1 MGSLTTHKISFIC
14 FLDLLAASLI
24 VPLMSNYL
32 RNDIHLSNFLI
43 GIISSTFSL
52 LQIVSAP
59 VVGYLSDLCGRKTIL
74 LSCLLI
80 CAVSYFLL
88 GLFQHIAVI
97 ILVRVVLGVFKH
109 TQVICKAYISD
120 ICEDSSKAFSQLM
133 TITFLGFFIG
143 PSLGGHVIGYEN
155 GFFYV
160 CTIAA
165 GIFVVNFVYAYCV
178 VYDGKRKKGTTP
190 AAVDEVSH
198 AQGNTPASVNEVFNE
213 QLLAAGDVNEVSNG
227 HLLAAE
233 DVNEVSNEHLL
244 AARDVNA
251 EIEKNSDEVGVSDRE
266 MVLDSETLTRSSFLS
281 YMKDTFSIEWSHYWS
296 IFLIKFLYALS
307 MSLFYSNY
315 ISVLTHNFGSSSQV
329 TGYTVSFQGF
339 VGSVSNMF
347 VRIENKNSYSSLY
360 YSFILLSIS
369 VLALYACANLYLLV
383 VLLIPLS
390 IASSLIR
397 VLCINITMAT
407 GKQDNRN
414 GNISGIYNSL
424 TSVAKVIT
432 PILGGLV
439 TDWTQD
445 NYKTT
450 FLVSFVFAVVATVF
464 CKLVLIQERDRDTQ
478 KEKED

>member
-198 AQGNTPASVNEVFNE
+198 AQGNTPASVNEVSNE
-213 QLLAAGDVNEVSNG
+213 QLLAAG
-227 HLLAAE
+227 H
-233 DVNEVSNEHLL
+233 
-244 AARDVNA
+244 VNA
-251 EIEKNSDEVGVSDRE
+251 EIENNSDEVGVSDRE

-464 CKLVLIQERDRDTQ
+464 CKLVLIQERERDTQ
-478 KEKED
+478 REKED